1 MITLQTPNDN
11 IKYYLNPNSSILY
24 SYNVEQEK
32 VNLIYS
38 NDFKATS
45 LPVIEKTKSKEIR
58 KHMDIKD
65 IIKEDNNFIVV
76 AKVIAST
83 TKVEGNFVEQ
93 DEETGIAT
101 NYLNI
106 YLNSRTFQ
114 NAAANNYYSITCEE
128 NLIELL
134 KEEAHTTYKLL
145 KNLFHNESDEVLINF
160 LNYLNRISFSDNK
173 QDVMFLFKGTNEEQ
187 QGQGAGKGVFRDLLL
202 KMFSGLVCS
211 VSNETYN
218 DKFNSELLNKKIVIF
233 DELDFKSLKYAK
245 LKDITGSG
253 TLRIENKG
261 KDALVVPNVSSWLLF
276 SNDCNLEGKIKAD
289 DRRTFIIQPTPVNGS
304 LKREV
309 IDPYYGGDYAHFE
322 YRLFDEIENFIHII
336 SLATGKVRTPL
347 ELRTEAH
354 KSYFSANNFN
364 LTDIKKFNDIFLKKN
379 SKRKFIEFL
388 EELKT
393 LNDISEK
400 KFDRMKF
407 YLNTGFYFQDM
418 LQEVF
423 TICQQHQVGD
433 IKSRD
438 KSRVAIKA
446 LKDELIKQDH
456 ELFNLDTSFTYQKEK
471 RRVKHN
477 GCIRV
482 KDTTKEEQKE
492 INKKIKSFY
501 IQNLAA

>member
-1 MITLQTPNDN
+1 MIILQTPNDN

-24 SYNVEQEK
+24 IYNTEREK
-32 VNLIYS
+32 VQQIFA
-38 NDFKATS
+38 NDFKAT
-45 LPVIEKTKSKEIR
+45 LMPVIEKKKSTEVRRYMDVKEI
-58 KHMDIKD
+58 IN
-65 IIKEDNNFIVV
+65 EDNNFIHI

-83 TKVEGNFVEQ
+83 TEVEGNFVEQ
-93 DEETGIAT
+93 DEDTGIAT

-114 NAAANNYYSITCEE
+114 NAATNNHYSITCEE

-134 KEEAHTTYKLL
+134 EEKAPTTYKLF

-160 LNYLNRISFSDNK
+160 LNYLNVIGLTDRK
-173 QDVMFLFKGTNEEQ
+173 QDVMFLFKGTTKENAAE
-187 QGQGAGKGVFRDLLL
+187 GAGKGVLRDLLSL
-202 KMFSGLVCS
+202 IFSGLVCS

-218 DKFNSELLNKKIVIF
+218 DKFNSELLNKKIVIY
-233 DELDFKSLKYAK
+233 DEVEFKTLKYSK
-245 LKDITGSG
+245 LKDITGSE

-276 SNDCNLEGKIKAD
+276 TNPPELYGKIKQN
-289 DRRTFIIQPTPVNGS
+289 DRRTFIIHPNPKNGS
-304 LKREV
+304 LKSE
-309 IDPYYGGDYAHFE
+309 IINKEYGGEFNYFRE
-322 YRLFDEIENFIHII
+322 CLYREIENFIHII

-354 KSYFSANNFN
+354 KNYFSDSRYS
-364 LTDIKKFNDIFLKKN
+364 LTDINQFNDIFLNRN

-400 KFDRMKF
+400 KFERMNF
-407 YLNTGFYFQDM
+407 YLNTGFYY
-418 LQEVF
+418 QEMFEEIF
-423 TICQQHQVGD
+423 TICQQHQVAN

-438 KSRVAIKA
+438 TSRVIIKA
-446 LKDELIKQDH
+446 LKDELIKDDH
-456 ELFNLDTSFTYQKEK
+456 ELFTLDTSFTYKKEK
-471 RRVKHN
+471 RRVKHIN
-477 GCIRV
+477 CIRV
-482 KDTTKEEQKE
+482 KDTTKQEQKI
-492 INKKIKSFY
+492 INKQIKDFY

>member
-11 IKYYLNPNSSILY
+11 IRYFLNPNSSILY
-24 SYNVEQEK
+24 IYNIEHHK
-32 VNLIYS
+32 VSLIYS
-38 NDFKATS
+38 NDFKANTLS
-45 LPVIEKTKSKEIR
+45 VIEKNKHKEMNIQ
-58 KHMDIKD
+58 D
-65 IIKEDNNFIVV
+65 IIREDNNFIEVV
-76 AKVIAST
+76 KVIAST
-83 TKVEGNFVEQ
+83 TKTEGNFSEL
-93 DEETGIAT
+93 DEDTEIAT

-114 NAAANNYYSITCEE
+114 NAAANNYYSINGED

-134 KEEAHTTYKLL
+134 KDNTPTIYKLL
-145 KNLFHNESDEVLINF
+145 KNLFHNETDEVLINF
-160 LNYLNRISFSDNK
+160 LNYLNMISFTDNK

-187 QGQGAGKGVFRDLLL
+187 QGQGAGKGVCRDLLL

-233 DELDFKSLKYAK
+233 DELDFKSLKYSK

-261 KDALVVPNVSSWLLF
+261 KDALVVQNVSSWLLF
-276 SNDCNLEGKIKAD
+276 SNDSNLEGKIKAD
-289 DRRTFIIQPTPVNGS
+289 DRRTFIIHPNPVNGS
-304 LKREV
+304 LKKEV
-309 IDPYYGGDYAHFE
+309 IDPYYNGDYAHFE
-322 YRLFDEIENFIHII
+322 YRLFSEIENFIHII

-393 LNDISEK
+393 LNDISAD
-400 KFDRMKF
+400 KFERMKF
-407 YLNTGFYFQDM
+407 YLETGFYFQEM
-418 LQEVF
+418 LQEIF
-423 TICQQHQVGD
+423 NICQQHQVAN
-433 IKSRD
+433 IKNRD
-438 KSRVAIKA
+438 KSRAIIKT
-446 LKDELIKQDH
+446 LKDELIKQDY
-456 ELFNLDTSFTYQKEK
+456 ELFNLDTSFTYQRVK
-471 RRVKHN
+471 RRVKHKN
-477 GCIRV
+477 CIRI
-482 KDTTKEEQKE
+482 KDTSKQRQKE
-492 INKKIKSFY
+492 INQTIKSFY

>member
-1 MITLQTPNDN
+1 MITLQTPDNN
-11 IKYYLNPNSSILY
+11 IKYFLNPNSSILY
-24 SYNVEQEK
+24 TYNVEQHK
-32 VNLIYS
+32 VHFIYS
-38 NDFKATS
+38 NDFKAHS
-45 LPVIEKTKSKEIR
+45 LPVIEKTKTKDIT
-58 KHMDIKD
+58 KMMNIKD
-65 IIKEDNNFIVV
+65 IIKEDNNFIEVV
-76 AKVIAST
+76 KVIAST
-83 TKVEGNFVEQ
+83 TEAEGNFSDF
-93 DEETGIAT
+93 DEDTGIAA

-106 YLNSRTFQ
+106 YLNARTFQ
-114 NAAANNYYSITCEE
+114 DAAANNNYSITCEE

-134 KEEAHTTYKLL
+134 EDETPTIHKLL
-145 KNLFHNESDEVLINF
+145 KNLFHNENDEVIINF
-160 LNYLNRISFSDNK
+160 LNYLNVISFTDNK
-173 QDVMFLFKGTNEEQ
+173 QDVMFLFKGTSEDK
-187 QGQGAGKGVFRDLLL
+187 QGQGAGKGVFRDLLS

-211 VSNETYN
+211 VSNESYKN
-218 DKFNSELLNKKIVIF
+218 DFNSELLNKKIVIF
-233 DELDFKSLKYAK
+233 DELDFKSLKYEK
-245 LKDITGSG
+245 LKDITGNS

-261 KDALVVPNVSSWLLF
+261 KDAIIVKNVSSWLLF
-276 SNDCNLEGKIKAD
+276 TNYSDMLAKILAD
-289 DRRTFIIQPTPVNGS
+289 DRRTFIIHPNPTNGS
-304 LKREV
+304 LKKEV
-309 IDPYYGGDYAHFE
+309 IDPYYDGNYSQFE
-322 YRLFDEIENFIHII
+322 YNLFAEIENFIHII

-354 KSYFSANNFN
+354 KSYFSANNYN

-400 KFDRMKF
+400 KFEKMKF
-407 YLNTGFYFQDM
+407 YLNTGFYFQDI

-433 IKSRD
+433 IKKGD

-446 LKDELIKQDH
+446 LKDELVKQDH

-482 KDTTKEEQKE
+482 KDTTKETQKE
-492 INKKIKSFY
+492 INKKIRSFY